1 MIQLL
6 KLINSVYN
14 FNNNGSETEKID
26 IKITYWGGKACWL
39 VIT

>member
-1 MIQLL
+1 MIQFL

-26 IKITYWGGKACWL
+26 IKITY
-39 VIT
+39 